1 MKKSKL
7 GSLCQAPY
15 EGHEVKVKRQ
25 RFRMPREGDELRYEG
40 DAADLVAIE
49 RKFLEM
55 CGFVQKPDGSWSIPV
70 ELKKRVLKAISL
82 RRLT

>member
-40 DAADLVAIE
+40 DAADLVY
-49 RKFLEM
+49 
-55 CGFVQKPDGSWSIPV
+55 VTIPV
-70 ELKKRVLKAISL
+70 EMLKDKEISGDALKLYAILKAIAEGKIKGD
-82 RRLT
+82 